1 MHLGDW
7 VISECLLY
15 VLLHD
20 RFLSNGTSSKE
31 SSNLNRSLG
40 CSTLTH
46 ESRARRKFELLS
58 MSTGWYYSR
67 HSCFVINPLWK

>member
-7 VISECLLY
+7 VMSECLLY

-31 SSNLNRSLG
+31 SSKLNRSLG
-40 CSTLTH
+40 CSTLILA
-46 ESRARRKFELLS
+46 SRATRKFELLS
-58 MSTGWYYSR
+58 VSTGWYYSR
-67 HSCFVINPLWK
+67 HSRFVINPL